1 MAGHAEVGGNRGVGR
16 RRGAG
21 PKRGAGE
28 PEDRMRDVT
37 TVTAGDVRITARA
50 SVRDAA
56 QRVLGRL
63 WIDKVP
69 VRLASDDPTLWGL
82 SPGAVPCWPA
92 APGATR
98 ALLPRFAELAAGV
111 RAAGLTDV

>member
-1 MAGHAEVGGNRGVGR
+1 MS
-16 RRGAG
+16 
-21 PKRGAGE
+21 
-28 PEDRMRDVT
+28 DVT

-82 SPGAVPCWPA
+82 SPGADPCWPA
-92 APGATR
+92 APGVTR
-98 ALLPRFAELAAGV
+98 APRAMAS
-111 RAAGLTDV
+111 